1 MITFRIIRAGVRAG
15 RRYTVYRRR
24 AFSFDVLGEVERLHA
39 KECEVEEKIV
49 SYEPARKVRPI
60 SRQSAEQRLTSPPR
74 AGALIHAYSGRKCS
88 RLDM

>member
-39 KECEVEEKIV
+39 KECEVEER

-60 SRQSAEQRLTSPPR
+60 SRQSAEQRLTSPR
-74 AGALIHAYSGRKCS
+74 SRLIHAYSGRKCS